1 MEFKNVHK
9 VTTETMDDRP
19 NPKQEIMLTSYADM
33 ILYGGARAGGKT
45 HAAIRWFLYKIPY
58 KEHRGLV
65 IRRNAKDLTDFVDR
79 AFQLWSNFGVK
90 KTGNPAKFTFPS
102 GAIIYTGHLGTE
114 DAYTAYQGH
123 EYDAILIEELTHI
136 PTQLLFEKLMGS
148 LRSIHKH
155 LKPQFLGTTNPG
167 GIGSEWVKEYWHIQD
182 DDTPNGV
189 EFTDNGIVKIY
200 VPATINDNPHLMEAD
215 PKYVQFLKNLPAD
228 LREKWYHGSW
238 DDIDTD
244 NQYYATLVTR
254 AKEAGRIT
262 KVPFESGLRTFTAFD
277 LGIKDAM
284 VLWTYQIFGKEIRV
298 VDCHVGRNLPLK
310 AYADYL
316 RKQEKKYLVE
326 IETVIVPHDA
336 NVRSMVSDTL
346 QTRAQK
352 LEELGFDVQ
361 VLGSKVSVDDGIDA
375 VRDLLAYC
383 YIDDVRC
390 KEGIRALRSYQ
401 KEFDEKMN
409 RYKDK
414 PLHDWASDFADSFR
428 YLALSLQYTMTGG
441 NSNVVNM
448 QRELFTRRR
457 R

>member
-1 MEFKNVHK
+1 ME
-9 VTTETMDDRP
+9 
-19 NPKQEIMLTSYADM
+19 QERGVS
-33 ILYGGARAGGKT
+33 KT
-45 HAAIRWFLYKIPY
+45 HAAIRWFLYRVAH

-79 AFQLWSNFGVK
+79 AFQLWSVFGVK

-148 LRSIHKH
+148 LRSVHKH

-167 GIGSEWVKEYWHIQD
+167 GVGSEWVKEYWHITDKEQH
-182 DDTPNGV
+182 GK
-189 EFTDNGIVKIY
+189 EFTDKGIVKIY
-200 VPATINDNPHLMEAD
+200 IPATINDNPHLMEAD
-215 PKYVQFLKNLPAD
+215 PKYVQFLKNLPPD

-238 DDIDTD
+238 DDVDTE
-244 NQYYATLVTR
+244 NQYYATLITR
-254 AKEAGRIT
+254 ATKAGRIT
-262 KVPFESGLRTFTAFD
+262 IVPIEAGLRTFTSFD

-284 VLWTYQIFGKEIRV
+284 VLWTYQIHGREIRV
-298 VDCHVGRNLPLK
+298 VDCHVGRNEPLK
-310 AYADYL
+310 TYANYL
-316 RKQEKKYLVE
+316 RKLEKDNFIE
-326 IETVIVPHDA
+326 IETIFVPHDA

-346 QTRAQK
+346 ETRAEK
-352 LEELGFDVQ
+352 LESLGFDVR
-361 VLGSKVSVDDGIDA
+361 VLPMTKVDDGIDA
-375 VRDLLAYC
+375 TRDVLAHC
-383 YIDDVRC
+383 FIDYERC

-414 PLHDWASDFADSFR
+414 PKHDWASDFADSFR
-428 YLALSLQYTMTGG
+428 YLSLSLQYTISSG
-441 NSNVVNM
+441 NSDVANM
-448 QRELFTRRR
+448 QKKLFTRRKR
-457 R
+457 